1 VLLAAVAR
9 ELTWSLPT
17 VAREARAWRAVARG
31 IPDAPIR
38 RDALSALAGKR
49 GHTDGAA
56 LFTILPRARSRSL
69 LRLLVAYEIAWDFLD
84 SVNEHGAAAGQTNG
98 IQLHRALLDALDPG
112 APIADHYRHH
122 PWRGDGG
129 YLRALVEICR
139 ECCGQLPGYERVR
152 RIVLEEAARAQVLG
166 INHELDPARRDA
178 DLRAWAAREFPVDA
192 RKLPCTGSRESA
204 TASPQLAMG
213 ATAPP
218 QLATGADAPPELP
231 VGAEATWF
239 ELTGAASASLTIHA
253 LLALA
258 AEPPEAEDE
267 IERVRRAYFP
277 WISAATT
284 MLDSYVDQQQD
295 AASGDH
301 SYVAHYPSPKL
312 GLLRIRQLVE
322 RCLREACALPDGERH
337 TLIAACMAAMYLS
350 KDSARAP
357 EMRASTESLADAG
370 GPLTRLLLPVLRL
383 WRIAYAQRST

>member
-1 VLLAAVAR
+1 MLLAAVAR
-9 ELTWSLPT
+9 ELTWGLPT
-17 VAREARAWRAVARG
+17 VAREARAWRSAALG

-38 RDALSALAGKR
+38 RDALSALASKR

-56 LFTILPRARSRSL
+56 LFTILPRARNPSL

-84 SVNEHGAAAGQTNG
+84 SVNEHGAEAGQLNG
-98 IQLHRALLDALDPG
+98 LQLHLALIDALDPH

-129 YLRALVEICR
+129 YLSALVEACR
-139 ECCGQLPGYERVR
+139 QCCSRLPAYEQVR
-152 RIVLEEAARAQVLG
+152 RIAVEEATRAQVLA
-166 INHELDPARRDA
+166 INHELDPARREE
-178 DLRAWAAREFPVDA
+178 DLRRWAGR
-192 RKLPCTGSRESA
+192 
-204 TASPQLAMG
+204 
-213 ATAPP
+213 
-218 QLATGADAPPELP
+218 ELP
-231 VGAEATWF
+231 AEQDATWF

-258 AEPPEAEDE
+258 AEPPVQDDAE

-295 AASGDH
+295 EASGDH
-301 SYVAHYPSPKL
+301 SYVAHYATPEL
-312 GLLRIRQLVE
+312 ATRRIGELVE
-322 RCLREACALPDGERH
+322 RCLREAGALRDGERH
-337 TLIAACMAAMYLS
+337 VLIAACMAAMYLS

-357 EMRASTESLADAG
+357 ALRERTKSLACAG

-383 WRIAYAQRST
+383 WRTAYAQRST

>member
-1 VLLAAVAR
+1 MLLAAVAR
-9 ELTWSLPT
+9 ELSWSLPT
-17 VAREARAWRAVARG
+17 VAREARVWRLVALG

-38 RDALSALAGKR
+38 QDALSALAGKR

-56 LFTILPRARSRSL
+56 LFTILPRARNKSL

-84 SVNEHGAAAGQTNG
+84 SVNEHAAAEGQANG
-98 IQLHRALLDALDPG
+98 IQLHRALIDALDPG

-129 YLRALVEICR
+129 YLRALVQICR
-139 ECCGQLPGYERVR
+139 ECCGRLPGYERVR
-152 RIVLEEAARAQVLG
+152 PIAVEEAVRAQVLG

-178 DLRAWAAREFPVDA
+178 DLRAWAAREFPD
-192 RKLPCTGSRESA
+192 
-204 TASPQLAMG
+204 
-213 ATAPP
+213 
-218 QLATGADAPPELP
+218 D
-231 VGAEATWF
+231 AEATWF

-258 AEPPEAEDE
+258 TEPPEAEGE
-267 IERVRRAYFP
+267 IEQVRRAYFP

-301 SYVAHYPSPKL
+301 SYVAHYPSHEL
-312 GLLRIRQLVE
+312 GLLRIRQLLE
-322 RCLREACALPDGERH
+322 RCLRETRALPDGERH
-337 TLIAACMAAMYLS
+337 TLITACMAAMYLS

-357 EMRASTESLADAG
+357 AMRASTKCLAAAG